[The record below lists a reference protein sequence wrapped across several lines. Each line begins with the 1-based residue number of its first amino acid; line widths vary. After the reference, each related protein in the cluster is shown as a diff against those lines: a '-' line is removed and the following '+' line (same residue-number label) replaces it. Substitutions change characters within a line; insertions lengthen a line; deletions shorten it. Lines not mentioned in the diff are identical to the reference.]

1 MEATSLSAVI
11 ALDLSSLTAYYA
23 HIAELFRDAGSVPYD
38 VHFSR
43 FAIQHAESHEST
55 GDLWKYVFE
64 GQLAQKEFE
73 PAYLTLVTMPDWTT
87 YVFIPRLLSR
97 RTETLAGVASV

>member
-1 MEATSLSAVI
+1 MEATSLRAVI

-23 HIAELFRDAGSVPYD
+23 HIAELFRDAGNVPYD

-55 GDLWKYVFE
+55 RDLWKYVFE

-73 PAYLTLVTMPDWTT
+73 PAYLTLVTMPDRTT
-87 YVFIPRLLSR
+87 YVFIPFIEPSC
-97 RTETLAGVASV
+97 